1 MAGRQSEITVLF
13 ADCRDFTTLTHERG
27 PEVITPLVDEF
38 FRKSAATV
46 VKHDGIVDD
55 FRGDAILAF
64 FNIPLKRENHVARA
78 IAAATEI
85 QMAVPEINAML
96 GGENLLRVG
105 VGITTGMA
113 LTATVGSD
121 DCKDYTMMGDV
132 VNIGSRLQNLAGPG
146 EIVVSAEAYAQI
158 RSAFPNARERRLDV
172 KGIREPVRA
181 YSLT

>member
-1 MAGRQSEITVLF
+1 
-13 ADCRDFTTLTHERG
+13 
-27 PEVITPLVDEF
+27 
-38 FRKSAATV
+38 
-46 VKHDGIVDD
+46 
-55 FRGDAILAF
+55 
-64 FNIPLKRENHVARA
+64 
-78 IAAATEI
+78 
-85 QMAVPEINAML
+85 MAVPEINAIL
-96 GGENLLRVG
+96 GGENLLRLG